1 MQDDKEFERRIAQNM
16 LAATDIIEN
25 TLLEVGNKFS
35 VAHIEGWQD
44 YHLAHVSQKRVT
56 EILQRIADM
65 LED

>member
-1 MQDDKEFERRIAQNM
+1 MQDDKEFEQRIVQNM
-16 LAATDIIEN
+16 LAATGIIEK

-35 VAHIEGWQD
+35 VANIEGWQD